1 MAISK
6 ESLAILK
13 TLQALIEKLDNNTA
27 LLKAISLRLDKLEKK
42 LTSSSEPPSSTK
54 QHNHHQ

>member
-1 MAISK
+1 
-6 ESLAILK
+6 
-13 TLQALIEKLDNNTA
+13 LIEKLDNNTA